1 MQSVFNVMIDNYQ
14 EYYLNLLDNLDDIE
28 RRTKMPRVFQMRRNY
43 YEEYDEE
50 SFKTRFRLS
59 KSSALDVLQLIEHQL
74 EFPNDK
80 NNSLSPINQLLL
92 TLRFYAT
99 GCHQLTIGDFCGVS
113 RTTANRVI
121 HRVTAAIA
129 TLGHNNIKFP
139 QTEADIRK
147 TQIDFYNIAKFPKVM
162 GALDCTHIKIISPG
176 GCYAETFRN
185 RKGYMSINV
194 QAICNA
200 QLLFT
205 DLVVRWPGSSHD
217 ERIFS
222 ASRRH
227 AMFESGI
234 YGDAVLV
241 ADSGYMNREYMMM
254 PLDRVLST
262 AESLYNESQIRTRN
276 PIERLFGI
284 WKRRFPVLAL
294 GIRVSL
300 KNAIPIIV
308 ATGVLNNILKI
319 KGDEMPSDDSIIDL
333 PAPWEEILERGRIR
347 QQRTLYSNSN
357 PSRDLNPT
365 RRALISNYFESLV

>member
-1 MQSVFNVMIDNYQ
+1 
-14 EYYLNLLDNLDDIE
+14 
-28 RRTKMPRVFQMRRNY
+28 MRRNY

-129 TLGHNNIKFP
+129 TLGHNYIKFP

-162 GALDCTHIKIISPG
+162 GALDCTHTKIISPG

-205 DLVVRWPGSSHD
+205 DLVGAVARKFPRSKD
-217 ERIFS
+217 FS

-227 AMFESGI
+227 A
-234 YGDAVLV
+234 
-241 ADSGYMNREYMMM
+241 
-254 PLDRVLST
+254 
-262 AESLYNESQIRTRN
+262 
-276 PIERLFGI
+276 
-284 WKRRFPVLAL
+284 
-294 GIRVSL
+294 
-300 KNAIPIIV
+300 IV
-308 ATGVLNNILKI
+308 
-319 KGDEMPSDDSIIDL
+319 
-333 PAPWEEILERGRIR
+333 
-347 QQRTLYSNSN
+347 
-357 PSRDLNPT
+357 
-365 RRALISNYFESLV
+365 F

>member
-1 MQSVFNVMIDNYQ
+1 MQSVFNVMFDNYQ

-28 RRTKMPRVFQMRRNY
+28 RRTKMPRVFQLCRNY

-99 GCHQLTIGDFCGVS
+99 GCHQLTIGDFYGEDAMLKLS
-113 RTTANRVI
+113 EI
-121 HRVTAAIA
+121 
-129 TLGHNNIKFP
+129 G
-139 QTEADIRK
+139 
-147 TQIDFYNIAKFPKVM
+147 
-162 GALDCTHIKIISPG
+162 
-176 GCYAETFRN
+176 
-185 RKGYMSINV
+185 KGSINV

-241 ADSGYMNREYMMM
+241 ADSGYMNRE
-254 PLDRVLST
+254 
-262 AESLYNESQIRTRN
+262 
-276 PIERLFGI
+276 
-284 WKRRFPVLAL
+284 
-294 GIRVSL
+294 
-300 KNAIPIIV
+300 
-308 ATGVLNNILKI
+308 
-319 KGDEMPSDDSIIDL
+319 
-333 PAPWEEILERGRIR
+333 
-347 QQRTLYSNSN
+347 
-357 PSRDLNPT
+357 
-365 RRALISNYFESLV
+365 